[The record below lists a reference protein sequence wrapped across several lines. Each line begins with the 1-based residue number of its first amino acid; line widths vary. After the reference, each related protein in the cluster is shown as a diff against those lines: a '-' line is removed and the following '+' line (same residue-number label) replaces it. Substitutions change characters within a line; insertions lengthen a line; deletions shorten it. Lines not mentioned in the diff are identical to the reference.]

1 MPTGKPLGGVTKTPV
16 IMMDY
21 FVTIAAK
28 LSILVAGRGP
38 GCASVFYQQLWKVMK
53 SWTDTF

>member
-28 LSILVAGRGP
+28 LSILAAGRGP
-38 GCASVFYQQLWKVMK
+38 GCASAFYQQLWKVMK
-53 SWTDTF
+53 STADTF